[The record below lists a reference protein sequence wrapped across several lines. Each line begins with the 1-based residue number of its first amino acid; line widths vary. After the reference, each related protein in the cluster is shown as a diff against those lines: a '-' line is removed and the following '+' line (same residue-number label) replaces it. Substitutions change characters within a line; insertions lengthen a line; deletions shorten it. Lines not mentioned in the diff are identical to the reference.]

1 MNSKRV
7 SVLLRGLCSELLYT
21 LLLLVDILLYN
32 KFSRTVCW
40 DFMTGRDSCVNKG
53 RHVFGALELIGQV
66 GRQPRSLN
74 WYIFSEHKIK
84 RTWIITLLRA
94 KQQRGASAARY
105 STLFDGNQSKQ
116 SCIVNAS
123 RRSCHAVDAAE
134 YPSPAQPRCT
144 SDAGTL

>member
-74 WYIFSEHKIK
+74 WYMFSEHKIK
-84 RTWIITLLRA
+84 STWNNHLAESQAT
-94 KQQRGASAARY
+94 KRGFS
-105 STLFDGNQSKQ
+105 
-116 SCIVNAS
+116 
-123 RRSCHAVDAAE
+123 
-134 YPSPAQPRCT
+134 
-144 SDAGTL
+144 GTVFNMV